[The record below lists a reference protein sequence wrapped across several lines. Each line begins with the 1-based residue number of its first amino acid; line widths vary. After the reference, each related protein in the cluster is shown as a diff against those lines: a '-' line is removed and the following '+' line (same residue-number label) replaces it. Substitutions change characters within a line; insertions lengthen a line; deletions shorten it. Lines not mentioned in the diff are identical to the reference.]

1 MYWHK
6 PRLLYPLGSS
16 ILFWQLQVNITPT
29 AMHVCVHVSWCA
41 CIWSCFWK
49 GILLNFYVLRSIF
62 LMQFS
67 FVLFN
72 VSDTWLNIHLLMEN
86 GKQGKD
92 NLCALNISNYLPMC
106 FFTKNPPSETDIFNA
121 CIYYVCKS
129 VCTSD
134 CLCLT
139 IAGTSQVWIYSS

>member
-16 ILFWQLQVNITPT
+16 ILFWHLQVNITPT

-92 NLCALNISNYLPMC
+92 NYVLWTFQIIYQCVFLQKTLPLRLISLMHVYIMYA
-106 FFTKNPPSETDIFNA
+106 SR
-121 CIYYVCKS
+121 YVHLT
-129 VCTSD
+129 VC
-134 CLCLT
+134 
-139 IAGTSQVWIYSS
+139 VWL